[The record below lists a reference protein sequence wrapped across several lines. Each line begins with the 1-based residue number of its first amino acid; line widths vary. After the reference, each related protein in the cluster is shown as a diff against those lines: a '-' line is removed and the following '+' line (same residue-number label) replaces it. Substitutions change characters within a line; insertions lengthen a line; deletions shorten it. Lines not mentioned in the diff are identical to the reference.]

1 MIIDTSPLFSP
12 EEIKQHKK
20 DAMIGD
26 AFSPKEIR
34 KRSLRELQR
43 GIDRCSTM
51 GEFYSLVGISRQM
64 LYFWKNES
72 LYGVSARYVI
82 PLVTQLK
89 LSASE
94 LRIDL
99 YPPTTY

>member
-1 MIIDTSPLFSP
+1 MTIDTFPTFT
-12 EEIKQHKK
+12 HKDFTHK
-20 DAMIGD
+20 DFTHKD
-26 AFSPKEIR
+26 FTHKEIR

-51 GEFYSLVGISRQM
+51 GEFYSLIGISRQM

-89 LSASE
+89 LNASE